1 MKNSELAENK
11 GSSIMAGVV
20 SIIDRFIVY
29 QQVVRL
35 QRAGKTVMEIA
46 ESLGLTTATVQH
58 MISINL
64 PVELLDEQKSGLN
77 EKQRLEL
84 AYQMR
89 RLGKSMAEISDRL
102 QVNIPQVRR
111 MIHRHSWI
119 LRHVK

>member
-1 MKNSELAENK
+1 
-11 GSSIMAGVV
+11 MAGVV